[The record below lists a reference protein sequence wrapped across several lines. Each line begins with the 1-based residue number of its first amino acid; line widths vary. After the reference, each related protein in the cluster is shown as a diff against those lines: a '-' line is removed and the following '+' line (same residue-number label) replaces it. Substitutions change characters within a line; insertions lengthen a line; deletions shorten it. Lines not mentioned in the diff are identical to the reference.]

1 MAYDPTDATTARYL
15 LEQALAMTTRPTLD
29 AAQVDALM
37 MFAAS
42 TDAVTLGTVYT
53 AASLDAAAAK
63 GWEWKQGLVSDQ
75 YDLGGGAGKTLD
87 RSQWF
92 DHCMRMAAGYADGTF
107 SVLGGG
113 GNVAG
118 STSPKGIGVISLTS
132 SLSREVGY

>member
-63 GWEWKQGLVSDQ
+63 GWEWKTGLVSDQ
-75 YDLGGGAGKTLD
+75 YDLGGGNGRTLT

-92 DHCMRMAAGYADGTF
+92 DHCERMANAYATGRKSVADSPRRAG
-107 SVLGGG
+107 
-113 GNVAG
+113 
-118 STSPKGIGVISLTS
+118 GIGTIELTTWPD
-132 SLSREVGY
+132 EVL